1 MRRRAFIAGLGS
13 TAAWSVVAR
22 GQQQRIPIVGFVGIA
37 DTNDNSDYEAFA
49 KGLSEIGFFDQQ
61 NVFISRREVSD
72 VSQIPLAAI
81 DLVKKKVA
89 VICGPSNAVSAAKAA
104 TSEIPLVFI
113 GGRDPVAAGLVSS
126 FNQPGGTVTGVSL
139 SAGDLPTKQIQLLH
153 ELLPSATK
161 IGWLISPGMTDS
173 EPGTEL
179 ALGSARR
186 FGINLIVDPVTKESE
201 LESAFDRLTGE
212 GANAVQVNGN
222 VFFNSYRGRLAELA
236 VSRRL
241 PMVATSRR
249 YALAGAAMSY
259 GTNVPDVVHQAGNY
273 VGRILKGER
282 PADLPVLQPTKFD
295 LVINLKTAKALGLEV
310 PPPLLARA
318 DEVIE

>member
-1 MRRRAFIAGLGS
+1 MNRRALVIGLG
-13 TAAWSVVAR
+13 AAAMWPVVAR
-22 GQQQRIPIVGFVGIA
+22 GQQRISIVGFVGIA
-37 DTNDNSDYEAFA
+37 DTNDNSDYESFA
-49 KGLSEIGFFDQQ
+49 KGLSEIGFVDQQ
-61 NVFISRREVSD
+61 DVFISRREVSD

-81 DLVKKKVA
+81 DLVQKRVA
-89 VICGPSNAVSAAKAA
+89 IICGPSNAILAARAA

-126 FNQPGGTVTGVSL
+126 FNHPGGTVTGVSL
-139 SAGDLPTKQIQLLH
+139 SAGDLPTKQIELLH

-179 ALGSARR
+179 ALGSARK
-186 FGINLIVDPVTKESE
+186 FGIDLIVDPVTKESE
-201 LESAFDRLTGE
+201 LETAIDRLARE

-222 VFFNSYRGRLAELA
+222 VFFNSYRDRLGELA
-236 VSRRL
+236 ASRRL

-249 YALAGAAMSY
+249 YTLAGAVMSY
-259 GTNVPDVVHQAGNY
+259 GANVPDVVRQAGNY

-282 PADLPVLQPTKFD
+282 PADLPVLRPTKFD
-295 LVINLKTAKALGLEV
+295 LVINLKTASALGLTV
-310 PPPLLARA
+310 SPSLLARA